1 MERIW
6 ISTRWE
12 ELQSAMQ
19 IRWDRLNQTDL
30 DLINGNWDLLVQ
42 YLQERYNASRDQAE
56 NEIDRFLE
64 TVASTNVDLH
74 L

>member
-64 TVASTNVDLH
+64 TVAPTNVDLH